1 MWQHKRKLVEYDA
14 LNCNGA
20 WICYEKESAIIR
32 GMLWEEKGKESWKVS
47 CALKLKNK
55 RGEQGCYSVNNTMWC
70 IKVLRNLVTIS
81 GQNSWSYPSLSLH
94 YNHQKTYLIL
104 TLTFRHLVEYYI
116 KGKPMVI
123 SCYIWILC
131 ESERKDTLLPMFEK
145 YAILVSDY
153 GYYIV
158 RHTWLMSFG

>member
-1 MWQHKRKLVEYDA
+1 MLWKRKCYHKRYVVRRKRKRKLKSE
-14 LNCNGA
+14 LCFK
-20 WICYEKESAIIR
+20 IEKQ
-32 GMLWEEKGKESWKVS
+32 
-47 CALKLKNK
+47 K
-55 RGEQGCYSVNNTMWC
+55 RRTRVLQSVNNTMWC